1 MDAGLLSRT
10 HARGPRASGRLA
22 RVLACRACLACLACL
37 ACAAFLFAW
46 ALPAHAGFAVP
57 PLAGHVVDGVGA
69 LSPAEAAGFERQ
81 LEAVRRESGFEIVV
95 FLPASLEGA
104 PIEDVAYE
112 VFNTW
117 KLGEAKADN
126 GVLLVVATSERRVR
140 IETGRGVGG
149 ALTDVQSS
157 EIIRQMAPLLQEN
170 RVRDALEL
178 GTSAITR
185 ALVTGT
191 LPEEREERS
200 EPAAPTLSILQIVLA
215 VGLGLLVIFLAIVS
229 PAFRQLLFFFLL
241 FGRRGGGGAGGGG
254 FSGGGGSSGGGGAS
268 GSY

>member
-22 RVLACRACLACLACL
+22 RVLACRACL

-112 VFNTW
+112 AFNTW

-191 LPEEREERS
+191 LPEDRS
-200 EPAAPTLSILQIVLA
+200 EPAAPTLSILQIVLT